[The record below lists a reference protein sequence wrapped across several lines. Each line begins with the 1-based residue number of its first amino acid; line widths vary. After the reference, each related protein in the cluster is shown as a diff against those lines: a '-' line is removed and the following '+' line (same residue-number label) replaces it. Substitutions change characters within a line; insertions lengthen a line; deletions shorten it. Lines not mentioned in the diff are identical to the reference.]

1 RDFKQDPTWTPPAPT
16 TRNLPS
22 FEYLVVSKES
32 LLSLLRKCTNCRT
45 GENHLSFRM
54 EGMAVTC
61 TGECNSCTHKFTWG
75 NSKVLNT
82 SKCSNM
88 ERLPKINV
96 DITYGAVITSIGG
109 TKLHQICSLVGISPL
124 SNNTFHRIKK
134 LYVSPAIAETF
145 WKISKPNYMIP
156 MRFWIR
162 VIINRCYDAAITAQ
176 GNGELAS
183 EKFRAIL
190 LCMTGQHTFDKDP
203 SFKHLKSCSHSAP
216 TVNWIFIPG
225 GIGGRIYN
233 RLVSE
238 VFTDKNIEDI
248 KSVSWRLQ
256 TSTCESI
263 NALAWRYASKDLYFT
278 RPGHEM
284 RTQLTMIHWN
294 YLKHTIAD
302 GTRPVVGKKSYN
314 NPTSKRV
321 VWRKVRKSMS
331 HPWREDIK
339 RLIYQ
344 EEKGRSRPEEGRDQA
359 VLRFSIY
366 ILKREIDRL
375 TRPLVPSAADPNLE
389 EEWSNDEEGE
399 DDALTPPPLTPV
411 ERIDALIDE
420 SGRALE
426 VVDIEEETGED
437 EEE

>member
-22 FEYLVVSKES
+22 FEYLVVSKKS

-61 TGECNSCTHKFTWG
+61 TGECNSCPHKFTWG

-145 WKISKPNYMIP
+145 WKMQGKVIDAYMIP
-156 MRFWIR
+156 LRFWIR
-162 VIINRCYDAAITAQ
+162 VIINRCYDAVITAQ

-248 KSVSWRLQ
+248 KSASWRLQ

-344 EEKGRSRPEEGRDQA
+344 VQK
-359 VLRFSIY
+359 
-366 ILKREIDRL
+366 
-375 TRPLVPSAADPNLE
+375 
-389 EEWSNDEEGE
+389 
-399 DDALTPPPLTPV
+399 
-411 ERIDALIDE
+411 
-420 SGRALE
+420 
-426 VVDIEEETGED
+426 
-437 EEE
+437 

>member
-1 RDFKQDPTWTPPAPT
+1 MQGKVIDALRERIEKGGKLHIAGDG
-16 TRNLPS
+16 S
-22 FEYLVVSKES
+22 FDSRGYSGKWCRYFFLDAENNNEVLHYVIKHQSDTGSSGTMEAAALEQG
-32 LLSLLRKCTNCRT
+32 LRELSL
-45 GENHLSFRM
+45 M
-54 EGMAVTC
+54 
-61 TGECNSCTHKFTWG
+61 
-75 NSKVLNT
+75 
-82 SKCSNM
+82 
-88 ERLPKINV
+88 
-96 DITYGAVITSIGG
+96 IGG
-109 TKLHQICSLVGISPL
+109 IEGIASLVTDRHPGVTKMMRSKFPGIDHFFDPWHL
-124 SNNTFHRIKK
+124 FRNITLTLLTI
-134 LYVSPAIAETF
+134 T
-145 WKISKPNYMIP
+145 KPNYMIP
-156 MRFWIR
+156 VRFWIR
-162 VIINRCYDAAITAQ
+162 VIINRCYDAVITAQ
-176 GNGELAS
+176 GNGESAS

-302 GTRPVVGKKSYN
+302 GSRPVVGKKSYN

-321 VWRKVRKSMS
+321 VWRNVRKSMT

-339 RLIYQ
+339 RLTYQ
-344 EEKGRSRPEEGRDQA
+344 VRARMVETPDTTERKRKAALAQKR
-359 VLRFSIY
+359 
-366 ILKREIDRL
+366 REIDRL

-389 EEWSNDEEGE
+389 EEWSSDEEGE
-399 DDALTPPPLTPV
+399 DDALVPPPLTPTQ
-411 ERIDALIDE
+411 RLDGLIEE
-420 SGRALE
+420 STRALE
-426 VVDIEEETGED
+426 VVDVEE
-437 EEE
+437 